1 MKTKLFDTILE
12 VVHEVTEVDK
22 SEIIST
28 KKDDDYTEARVLLVW
43 FCKLNGMHA
52 PVIAKYIGRKS
63 EESVNKMLRSFHEWN
78 AASTMFRLYLKKIAN
93 ILPARLEAVAE
104 SDPPTT

>member
-22 SEIIST
+22 SDIIST

-78 AASTMFRLYLKKIAN
+78 AASMMFRLYLKKIAN

-104 SDPPTT
+104 SDQPTP